1 MGRGNILLQYKGS
14 SEKSISFVGSHLDVV
29 PANPEEWD
37 RPPFELVEEG
47 DRLYGRGTTDCLGH
61 VALVTC
67 LFLELA
73 KQKPDLAV
81 TVNAVLIASE
91 EATCPGVGIDELMN
105 QGRLSHLKNG
115 PIIWVDCADSQPC
128 IGTAAAMPWHL
139 EFTGKL
145 FHSGLPHK
153 AINSLEFGM
162 EALAQIQKRF
172 YEDFPELPEDKEWN
186 FACPSSMKPTQI
198 SVPKGGINQTPG
210 YCKIS
215 GDVRL
220 TPFYKP
226 ADVKTKVAQY
236 VADLQANLNSLP
248 TRGVGR
254 YELPDENIVGK
265 ISLEWGE
272 CLGGIACKRDSD
284 GYRALRDAI
293 ALIKGK
299 AEPYAI
305 CGSLPLVDQL
315 AEAGFDVQLTGF
327 GLSSTYHA
335 LNEYANFSDMADGFK
350 ILATV
355 IESMNKAV

>member
-162 EALAQIQKRF
+162 EALAQI
-172 YEDFPELPEDKEWN
+172 PE
-186 FACPSSMKPTQI
+186 
-198 SVPKGGINQTPG
+198 

-236 VADLQANLNSLP
+236 VADIQANLNSLP